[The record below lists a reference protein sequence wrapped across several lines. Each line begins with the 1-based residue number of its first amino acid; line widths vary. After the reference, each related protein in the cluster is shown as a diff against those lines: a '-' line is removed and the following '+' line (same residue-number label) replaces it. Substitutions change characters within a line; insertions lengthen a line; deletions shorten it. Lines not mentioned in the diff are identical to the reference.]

1 MAYID
6 GKWLARQERQERIT
20 LVAERAKKLQEL
32 YETGEATE
40 YYMDTLLADI
50 DELEKLKRVHR
61 SEYDMLYFMY
71 EYFSE
76 EGNPG
81 NPDNLIPAGVT
92 MDDAA
97 EFHQT
102 LCGLLDDIT
111 TGKEKKKKVAWS
123 VGRGHAKTAYLSNGY
138 LCHQVVYRL
147 KQYIV
152 LISETSDVAGDF
164 ISWARDQL
172 KYNEKLRE
180 DFGILLHEQ
189 KSRNE
194 VDNDKEFVTLTNTKV
209 EAKGIGTQVR
219 GLRHGSKRVQLYI
232 LDDLESK
239 ENTAT
244 VDLIAKNKRWF
255 KEELLPGLSR
265 QEGACIYMGTIVCYD
280 SLLHH
285 VIKNRRDFVSR
296 SFPAILKW
304 SEREDLWQEW
314 REIRQVDDPDSADRA
329 REFYEQNKEEM
340 LRGTKTLWPSHFPYI
355 DLMEIREDDGTKA
368 FNQEYLCNPTDE
380 ERQIFKPKY
389 FTYCTESDL
398 KDKQLLYY
406 GAVDFAMGKEK
417 GDYSVVVTLA
427 KNVETGTCY
436 VIDIFME
443 RVHPNTLLE
452 KAVEYTLE
460 YQYESIAVEAQQAQE
475 WFAEKVGEALQK
487 KGYPSSTRL
496 KQIKQRTRKALRIE
510 SLLPD
515 IQSGKLRFMKHL
527 RALLEQFEM
536 YPMHP
541 HDDGPDAVQMAFSI
555 AYKRARRKAGTTG
568 NSRY

>member
-1 MAYID
+1 M
-6 GKWLARQERQERIT
+6 
-20 LVAERAKKLQEL
+20 
-32 YETGEATE
+32 
-40 YYMDTLLADI
+40 
-50 DELEKLKRVHR
+50 
-61 SEYDMLYFMY
+61 
-71 EYFSE
+71 
-76 EGNPG
+76 
-81 NPDNLIPAGVT
+81 
-92 MDDAA
+92 
-97 EFHQT
+97 
-102 LCGLLDDIT
+102 
-111 TGKEKKKKVAWS
+111 
-123 VGRGHAKTAYLSNGY
+123 
-138 LCHQVVYRL
+138 YRL

-314 REIRQVDDPDSADRA
+314 RRFVRWMKRRLLIKLVNFMSR
-329 REFYEQNKEEM
+329 
-340 LRGTKTLWPSHFPYI
+340 TK
-355 DLMEIREDDGTKA
+355 KK
-368 FNQEYLCNPTDE
+368 C
-380 ERQIFKPKY
+380 
-389 FTYCTESDL
+389 
-398 KDKQLLYY
+398 
-406 GAVDFAMGKEK
+406 
-417 GDYSVVVTLA
+417 SVVQKRYGHHISHT
-427 KNVETGTCY
+427 
-436 VIDIFME
+436 
-443 RVHPNTLLE
+443 
-452 KAVEYTLE
+452 
-460 YQYESIAVEAQQAQE
+460 SI
-475 WFAEKVGEALQK
+475 
-487 KGYPSSTRL
+487 
-496 KQIKQRTRKALRIE
+496 
-510 SLLPD
+510 
-515 IQSGKLRFMKHL
+515 
-527 RALLEQFEM
+527 
-536 YPMHP
+536 
-541 HDDGPDAVQMAFSI
+541 
-555 AYKRARRKAGTTG
+555 
-568 NSRY
+568 

>member
-6 GKWLARQERQERIT
+6 GKWLARQERQERIGN

-50 DELEKLKRVHR
+50 DELEKLKRVHL
-61 SEYDMLYFMY
+61 SGGEHDMLYFMY

-97 EFHQT
+97 EFHET

-111 TGKEKKKKVAWS
+111 TGREKKKKVAWS

-180 DFGILLHEQ
+180 DFGILLYEQ

-265 QEGACIYMGTIVCYD
+265 QEG
-280 SLLHH
+280 
-285 VIKNRRDFVSR
+285 
-296 SFPAILKW
+296 
-304 SEREDLWQEW
+304 
-314 REIRQVDDPDSADRA
+314 
-329 REFYEQNKEEM
+329 
-340 LRGTKTLWPSHFPYI
+340 
-355 DLMEIREDDGTKA
+355 
-368 FNQEYLCNPTDE
+368 
-380 ERQIFKPKY
+380 
-389 FTYCTESDL
+389 
-398 KDKQLLYY
+398 
-406 GAVDFAMGKEK
+406 
-417 GDYSVVVTLA
+417 
-427 KNVETGTCY
+427 
-436 VIDIFME
+436 
-443 RVHPNTLLE
+443 
-452 KAVEYTLE
+452 
-460 YQYESIAVEAQQAQE
+460 
-475 WFAEKVGEALQK
+475 
-487 KGYPSSTRL
+487 
-496 KQIKQRTRKALRIE
+496 
-510 SLLPD
+510 
-515 IQSGKLRFMKHL
+515 
-527 RALLEQFEM
+527 
-536 YPMHP
+536 
-541 HDDGPDAVQMAFSI
+541 
-555 AYKRARRKAGTTG
+555 
-568 NSRY
+568 